1 MSYWRP
7 SGAGGPLIRP
17 AGPAP
22 RARRARSAGPP
33 SPLRGPAEPASR
45 ARWPAP
51 RAREARAAGLRG
63 PLRGPAGPR
72 INSHATRGT
81 RK

>member
-1 MSYWRP
+1 MWP
-7 SGAGGPLIRP
+7 QGVILLLSGAYRDVVLEAFGRGWPSHP
-17 AGPAP
+17 TSG
-22 RARRARSAGPP
+22 ARSAGPP

-72 INSHATRGT
+72 I
-81 RK
+81 